1 MLPEQ
6 ETSLL
11 KGKYWSAGYPHG
23 GGLIRKRASRCT
35 LDLRSREFLELKRS
49 PEFGADSLR
58 RYGDMAVQSQ
68 PNWCVCQRCREM
80 PSDIERKCFG
90 QLPDFCISIL
100 PHMDLYILEE
110 GVLRLARRIWNDIR
124 AYGALGHGH
133 RVVIPS
139 CCVWKIRDCFPDP
152 QGQYT
157 GCNPGR
163 V

>member
-1 MLPEQ
+1 MYCHAFFYLIFFCTFVISGKNSGVSCILINVTSCCTNLVCLP
-6 ETSLL
+6 
-11 KGKYWSAGYPHG
+11 
-23 GGLIRKRASRCT
+23 
-35 LDLRSREFLELKRS
+35 
-49 PEFGADSLR
+49 
-58 RYGDMAVQSQ
+58 
-68 PNWCVCQRCREM
+68 EM
-80 PSDIERKCFG
+80 PSDIERKCCG

-124 AYGALGHGH
+124 AVQDLPDLGENHRQFRHTAYRQFVVWQYGALGHGH

-139 CCVWKIRDCFPDP
+139 CCVWKIHDRFPDP

-157 GCNPGR
+157 GYNPGR